1 MKKFLIGSILVLVL
15 TFSFGFVGSA
25 EARGTYVH
33 SYYKLS
39 THTYVQSYHRTE
51 ANTRAWTI
59 IQRKGITIRIR
70 ESGEQRMYIK
80 L

>member
-25 EARGTYVH
+25 EAGAPTFIHITSSRPILTSSH
-33 SYYKLS
+33 IIAPK
-39 THTYVQSYHRTE
+39 RT
-51 ANTRAWTI
+51 TRAWTI
-59 IQRKGITIRIR
+59 IQPKGITIRIR